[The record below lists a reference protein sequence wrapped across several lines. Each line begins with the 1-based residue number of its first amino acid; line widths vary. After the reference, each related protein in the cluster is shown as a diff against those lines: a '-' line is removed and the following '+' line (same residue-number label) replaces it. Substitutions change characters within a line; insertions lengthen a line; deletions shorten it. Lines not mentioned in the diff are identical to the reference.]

1 LIGKKAMMHR
11 FKGRQAIQKN
21 DGIMIET
28 KDKGVYSY
36 SKEKMTVNDAMQMIK
51 NDAKSVF

>member
-1 LIGKKAMMHR
+1 MMHR